1 MSEPK
6 KNSLKRKH
14 WSIKQHESL
23 IVRNNEGNFCLN
35 IEGGAENG
43 SFPVIGEIRQ
53 ERICYRSGYLKQGEL
68 VLEVNHKR
76 VAGMIKRDVIALI
89 KRSADPLSL
98 ITVKQSKYLHD
109 KSSTV
114 VVILSLPTQSI
125 SIFAFYLCTC
135 NMQRQF

>member
-6 KNSLKRKH
+6 RNSLKRKH
-14 WSIKQHESL
+14 WSIKQHETL
-23 IVRNNEGNFCLN
+23 IVRNSEGNFCLN

-98 ITVKQSKYLHD
+98 MTVKQSEYLR
-109 KSSTV
+109 
-114 VVILSLPTQSI
+114 
-125 SIFAFYLCTC
+125 C
-135 NMQRQF
+135 